1 MKENKTSLIIQSETE
16 LEIEVIGGFI
26 YLDGT
31 DVEMPR
37 KVDKMYETYDEA
49 KRALEQKELTIKK
62 SSNDEKVKNEMTID
76 ATVDFM
82 ESVYNAIN
90 KLFGKGACA
99 KIFRSKS
106 ISAMENFLEQLPA
119 ILESLQVTTG
129 AYLDKRLNKDKEQ
142 YAPITDTVSDE
153 IEDI

>member
-16 LEIEVIGGFI
+16 LEIQVIGGFI

-31 DVEMPR
+31 DVEIPR
-37 KVDKMYETYDEA
+37 KVDKMYETYDNA
-49 KRALEQKELTIKK
+49 RRTLEQKELSINK
-62 SSNDEKVKNEMTID
+62 SNNDEKVKNEMTID
-76 ATVDFM
+76 ATIDFM
-82 ESVYNAIN
+82 EETYNAIN
-90 KLFGKGACA
+90 KLFGKGACN

-106 ISAMENFLEQLPA
+106 ISAMENFLEQLPNV
-119 ILESLQVTTG
+119 LEDLKVTTG

-142 YAPITDTVSDE
+142 YAPITDIVNDE

>member
-90 KLFGKGACA
+90 KLFGKGACN

-142 YAPITDTVSDE
+142 YAPITDIVSDE